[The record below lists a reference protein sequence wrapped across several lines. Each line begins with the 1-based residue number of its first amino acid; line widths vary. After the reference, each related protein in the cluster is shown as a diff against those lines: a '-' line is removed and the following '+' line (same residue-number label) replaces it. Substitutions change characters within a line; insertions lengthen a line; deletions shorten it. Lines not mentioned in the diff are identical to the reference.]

1 MTTLSP
7 SQRLTALLDEAPL
20 KAIQRWLWVLSTGG
34 TLLDGFV
41 IFVLG
46 VAMPL
51 IIAEFHFTPDVV
63 GLIGASLVFGAVL
76 GAGFGGPM
84 ADRLGRKKL
93 MLADM
98 IIIAAGAATSALANG
113 FPMLFIGQLLVGV
126 GVGIDFPASSS
137 YISEVIPKRS
147 RARMM
152 VATIACQSVG
162 ILLAAAITLALLKNI
177 HSAQN
182 WRLFLATEGVIAFLF
197 FLLRLSAPDSPHW
210 LMVRGKFAEAAQAFI
225 RLMPEQREAALQIT
239 SDAGNQGV
247 ANAVAP
253 AKPGIAVLFSRDC
266 RARTVLVAVPWF
278 LMDIAT
284 YGVGLFTPIILGAI
298 DVPGKEGGVI
308 ARDFADARGSAAID
322 LFLLLGFVLGIW
334 AVPRFGRIRMQAIGF
349 AGMAF
354 GMLLLMI
361 AVSLSN
367 SSASAGHIPLVFAG
381 FILFNLLMNAGPN
394 STTFT
399 LAPILFPT
407 ELRATA
413 SGFAASVAK
422 IGATLGVFVL
432 PILKGTFGVPA
443 VLGMMAAVSV
453 LGLVVTLILRHEDTG
468 DLADRE
474 SQRRDDRVIVAATHT
489 PRR

>member
-1 MTTLSP
+1 VAEITV
-7 SQRLTALLDEAPL
+7 SQRLTSLLDESPL
-20 KAIQRWLWVLSTGG
+20 KPIQRWLWVLSTGG

-51 IIAEFHFTPDVV
+51 IIAEFHLTPDVV
-63 GLIGASLVFGAVL
+63 GLIGASLVFGAVF
-76 GAGFGGPM
+76 GAGFGGPV
-84 ADRLGRKKL
+84 ADHLGRKKL

-113 FPMLFIGQLLVGV
+113 SAMLFIGQFLIGV

-137 YISEVIPKRS
+137 YVSEVLPKRS

-162 ILLAAAITLALLKNI
+162 MLLAAVVTLVLLKNV
-177 HSAQN
+177 HSAQS
-182 WRLFLATEGVIAFLF
+182 WRLFLVTEGVIAVLF
-197 FLLRLSAPDSPHW
+197 FLLRLSEPDSPHW
-210 LMVRGKFAEAAQAFI
+210 LMTQGRFAEAAQAFI
-225 RLMPEQREAALQIT
+225 RIMPEQRDAVLQIARN
-239 SDAGNQGV
+239 AGEQHV
-247 ANAVAP
+247 ANAVTS
-253 AKPGIAVLFSRDC
+253 AKPGMAILFSSAY

-298 DVPGKEGGVI
+298 DVSGDSGGVM

-322 LFLLLGFVLGIW
+322 LFLLLGFLVGIW

-349 AGMAF
+349 ANMAF
-354 GMLLLMI
+354 GMLLLTV
-361 AVSLSN
+361 AVHLSN
-367 SSASAGHIPLVFAG
+367 SSLHIPLVFAG

-399 LAPILFPT
+399 LAPFLFPT
-407 ELRATA
+407 QLRATA
-413 SGFAASVAK
+413 SGFAAGVAK

-432 PILKGTFGVPA
+432 PILKGKFGVPA
-443 VLGMMAAVSV
+443 VLEMMAVVSV
-453 LGLVVTLILRHEDTG
+453 LGLIVTLIFGREDT
-468 DLADRE
+468 
-474 SQRRDDRVIVAATHT
+474 DDRSR
-489 PRR
+489 PRTD

>member
-1 MTTLSP
+1 LTTLSP

-63 GLIGASLVFGAVL
+63 GLIGASLVFGAVF
-76 GAGFGGPM
+76 GAGLGGPL

-98 IIIAAGAATSALANG
+98 IIIGAGAVTSALSNG
-113 FPMLFIGQLLVGV
+113 FATLFIGQLLVGV

-137 YISEVIPKRS
+137 YVSEVIPKRS

-162 ILLAAAITLALLKNI
+162 MLLAAAITLALLKNI

-182 WRLFLATEGVIAFLF
+182 WRFFLATEGVIAFLF

-298 DVPGKEGGVI
+298 DVAGKEGGVI

-407 ELRATA
+407 QLRATA
-413 SGFAASVAK
+413 SGFAAGVAK
-422 IGATLGVFVL
+422 MGATLGVFVL

-443 VLGMMAAVSV
+443 VLGMMAAVSL
-453 LGLVVTLILRHEDTG
+453 LGLVVTLVFGHEDTE
-468 DLADRE
+468 D
-474 SQRRDDRVIVAATHT
+474 
-489 PRR
+489 

>member
-1 MTTLSP
+1 M
-7 SQRLTALLDEAPL
+7 
-20 KAIQRWLWVLSTGG
+20 LSTGG

-51 IIAEFHFTPDVV
+51 IIAEFRLTPDVV
-63 GLIGASLVFGAVL
+63 GLIGASLVLGAVFGAGL
-76 GAGFGGPM
+76 GGPM

-113 FPMLFIGQLLVGV
+113 FPLLFIGQLLVGV

-137 YISEVIPKRS
+137 YVSEVLPKRS

-162 ILLAAAITLALLKNI
+162 MLLAAVFALFLLKNV
-177 HSAQN
+177 HNAQT
-182 WRLFLATEGVIAFLF
+182 WRLFLAIEGVIALLF
-197 FLLRLSAPDSPHW
+197 FLLRLSEPDSPHW
-210 LMVRGKFAEAAQAFI
+210 LMTRGRFAEAAQAFLRI
-225 RLMPEQREAALQIT
+225 MPEQREAVLRIT
-239 SDAGNQGV
+239 SDGGDPNV
-247 ANAVAP
+247 ASSVLP
-253 AKPGIAVLFSRDC
+253 SKSSGIAILFSRDY
-266 RARTVLVAVPWF
+266 RARTMLVAVPWF

-298 DVPGKEGGVI
+298 DVSGKRVGVI

-322 LFLLLGFVLGIW
+322 LFLLLGFLVGIW

-367 SSASAGHIPLVFAG
+367 SFAGAGNIPLVFAG
-381 FILFNLLMNAGPN
+381 FIVFNLLMNAGPN

-407 ELRATA
+407 QLRGTA
-413 SGFAASVAK
+413 SGFAAGVAK

-432 PILKGTFGVPA
+432 PILKGKFGVPA

-453 LGLVVTLILRHEDTG
+453 LGLVVTLVFGHEDTE
-468 DLADRE
+468 D
-474 SQRRDDRVIVAATHT
+474 
-489 PRR
+489 

>member
-1 MTTLSP
+1 LVEITP
-7 SQRLTALLDEAPL
+7 SQRLTSLLDGSPL
-20 KAIQRWLWVLSTGG
+20 RPIQRWLWVLSTGG

-51 IIAEFHFTPDVV
+51 IIAEFHLTPDVV
-63 GLIGASLVFGAVL
+63 GLVGASLVFGAVF
-76 GAGFGGPM
+76 GAGLGGPV

-98 IIIAAGAATSALANG
+98 IIIAVGAATSALANG
-113 FPMLFIGQLLVGV
+113 FPMLFVGQLLVGV
-126 GVGIDFPASSS
+126 GVGIDFPTSSS
-137 YISEVIPKRS
+137 YVSELLPKRS

-162 ILLAAAITLALLKNI
+162 MLLAATIALVLLKNVQR
-177 HSAQN
+177 AQN
-182 WRLFLATEGVIAFLF
+182 WRLFLAIEGIIAVLF
-197 FLLRLSAPDSPHW
+197 FLLRLSEPDSPHW
-210 LMVRGKFAEAAQAFI
+210 LMVRGRFAEAAQAFI
-225 RLMPEQREAALQIT
+225 RIMPEQREAVLQIT
-239 SDAGNQGV
+239 D
-247 ANAVAP
+247 NAPNSSVSNSVAP
-253 AKPGIAVLFSRDC
+253 PKPAGIAILFSRAY
-266 RARTVLVAVPWF
+266 RARTALVTVPWF

-298 DVPGKEGGVI
+298 DVSGKRVGII

-322 LFLLLGFVLGIW
+322 LFLLLGFLLGIW

-349 AGMAF
+349 ASMAF
-354 GMLLLMI
+354 GMLLLMF
-361 AVSLSN
+361 AVRVSN
-367 SSASAGHIPLVFAG
+367 SSPGAGHIPLVFAG

-407 ELRATA
+407 QLRATA
-413 SGFAASVAK
+413 SGFAAGVAK

-432 PILKGTFGVPA
+432 PILKGKFGVPA
-443 VLGMMAAVSV
+443 VLGMMAAVSI
-453 LGLVVTLILRHEDTG
+453 LGLIVTLIFGREDP
-468 DLADRE
+468 E
-474 SQRRDDRVIVAATHT
+474 
-489 PRR
+489 